1 MFLTNE
7 QKVVVQARVKMGCE
21 SELLSNGN
29 WLIYKGKHTMI
40 INNLGYDVYIKK
52 GMM

>member
-7 QKVVVQARVKMGCE
+7 QKVVVQARIKMSYK

-29 WLIYKGKHTMI
+29 WLVYKGKHTMI
-40 INNLGYDVYIKK
+40 INSLGYDVYIKK